1 MMDVWKDSI
10 NLSDWQSKRFGI
22 NRRAIL
28 TALVGGAAV
37 IISPSARAADDSKKV
52 TLYKDPQCGCCE
64 GYADYLRSRGFEV
77 SVVPTHDLPLL
88 DEKYGIPTDLQP
100 CHLSLVDGYVVGGHV
115 PIEVVNRLLSEKP
128 RITGITLPG
137 MPLGSPGMNG
147 EKTAPFK
154 IYEIAKGPHR
164 VYVVV

>member
-1 MMDVWKDSI
+1 MSISKDSI
-10 NLSDWQSKRFGI
+10 DLSDWRPKTSDT

-28 TALVGGAAV
+28 KALIGGAAV
-37 IISPSARAADDSKKV
+37 TISPYALAADASKNV

-64 GYADYLRSRGFEV
+64 GYADYLRSNGFEV
-77 SVVPTHDLPLL
+77 SVVSTHDLPLL

-100 CHLSLVDGYVVGGHV
+100 CHLSLIGGYVVGGHV

-147 EKTAPFK
+147 QKTEPFM
-154 IYEIAKGPHR
+154 IYEIAKGSR
-164 VYVVV
+164 RAYAVV

>member
-1 MMDVWKDSI
+1 MMNVSKDSI
-10 NLSDWQSKRFGI
+10 DLSDRQPKTFDT

-28 TALVGGAAV
+28 MALVGGAAV
-37 IISPSARAADDSKKV
+37 IISPYARAADDSKKV

-64 GYADYLRSRGFEV
+64 GYADYLRSHGFEV
-77 SVVPTHDLPLL
+77 SIVPTHDLPLL
-88 DEKYGIPTDLQP
+88 DEKYGIPTELQP
-100 CHLSLVDGYVVGGHV
+100 CHLSLVGGYVVGGHV
-115 PIEVVNRLLSEKP
+115 PINVVNRLLAEKP
-128 RITGITLPG
+128 RITGITLAG

-164 VYVVV
+164 VYAVV